1 MGEGCEGRRLL
12 WLPARRCLTGCV
24 SHLTPLVLIVVAVK
38 TEQLPVAP
46 VGRIVVV
53 VVVFVMDRELAQL
66 LAVKFASA
74 VRTDPGKHFE
84 RLFSIGLL
92 QLSLG
97 APCHASLAEDGNLL
111 LRDSTTS
118 LSKVLKRPSTSCVVF
133 LVHLVSLVN
142 LVSFVQPNKRDK
154 PNNGL
159 CAGGL
164 FQHPAK

>member
-1 MGEGCEGRRLL
+1 MGEGREGRRSIL
-12 WLPARRCLTGCV
+12 LPARRRLTRRV
-24 SHLTPLVLIVVAVK
+24 SHLIPLVLIVVAVE

-46 VGRIVVV
+46 IGRIVVV
-53 VVVFVMDRELAQL
+53 VVVLVMDRELAQL

-118 LSKVLKRPSTSCVVF
+118 LSGMLKKSASF
-133 LVHLVSLVN
+133 LES
-142 LVSFVQPNKRDK
+142 
-154 PNNGL
+154 
-159 CAGGL
+159 
-164 FQHPAK
+164 